1 MVGQSSGFNIEKLVS
16 FAVPN
21 KECTLWF
28 QHSVVY
34 EMANTTLKIQK
45 KLVKL
50 WCSPAES
57 K

>member
-1 MVGQSSGFNIEKLVS
+1 MVGQPNGFNIEKLVS

>member
-1 MVGQSSGFNIEKLVS
+1 MVGQSNGFNIEKLVS

-34 EMANTTLKIQK
+34 EMANTTLNF
-45 KLVKL
+45 LVKL